1 VLFQIGLHC
10 FLDGQ
15 VWNQLVL
22 LQRLSRHRVE
32 IANLVKMFKKY
43 SPLIC
48 YATGCDHWVSKYLES
63 YLTTKVIGHL
73 GFHHGISSF
82 KMTELESKR
91 FDRNKVDYKYC
102 FYISWC
108 IGKCCFAEDL

>member
-32 IANLVKMFKKY
+32 IANLKHQENGKVN
-43 SPLIC
+43 
-48 YATGCDHWVSKYLES
+48 GCAEL
-63 YLTTKVIGHL
+63 
-73 GFHHGISSF
+73 SF
-82 KMTELESKR
+82 L
-91 FDRNKVDYKYC
+91 
-102 FYISWC
+102 
-108 IGKCCFAEDL
+108 